1 MAIQYGDNEYIRLFR
16 KMVNWEWYTD
26 VNTKVLFLHCLLR
39 ANWKPG
45 SWKGIPYERGQF
57 ITSLNSLATETGL
70 SIKMVRTA
78 LNHLI
83 MTKEVTSEGQG
94 KGKAQYRI
102 ITVLNYDSYQ
112 ATGKQKASEGQDT
125 GKAGANKGQEYK
137 NIEEYKEDKEER
149 EEPALAPIK
158 PSRFPIGKYQNVFL
172 NQEETSK
179 LSKAFGLVET
189 QRMIEKLSE
198 YMATHDT
205 KYKDDG
211 HYALICKWIR
221 EDQDKKKKESG
232 NGAKINQREYTDE
245 EYLAMERKKLGIT

>member
-39 ANWKPG
+39 ANWKSG
-45 SWKGIPYERGQF
+45 SWKGIQYERGQF
-57 ITSLNSLATETGL
+57 ITSLNTLATETGL

-78 LNHLI
+78 LSHLI
-83 MTKEVTSEGQG
+83 MTGEVTSEGQG

-112 ATGKQKASEGQDT
+112 ITGKQKASKGQDT

-137 NIEEYKEDKEER
+137 NIKNNKEDKEER
-149 EEPALAPIK
+149 EEPTLAQVK
-158 PSRFPIGKYQNVFL
+158 TYRYKTGKYENVYL
-172 NQEETSK
+172 SSEEASK
-179 LSKAFGLVET
+179 LVKEFGEVMVSST
-189 QRMIEKLSE
+189 IESLSE
-198 YMATHDT
+198 YIKTHKT
-205 KYKDDG
+205 NYQDDG

-221 EDQDKKKKESG
+221 EDKRKNPGKEEEEY
-232 NGAKINQREYTDE
+232 NARQRE
-245 EYLAMERKKLGIT
+245 AIRKSCEIGIG

>member
-45 SWKGIPYERGQF
+45 SWKGIQYERGQF

-112 ATGKQKASEGQDT
+112 ITGKQKASKGQDT

-137 NIEEYKEDKEER
+137 NIKNSKEDKEER
-149 EEPALAPIK
+149 EEPALPPTKIN
-158 PSRFPIGKYQNVFL
+158 RFSTGKYDNVYL
-172 NQEETSK
+172 SNEEASK
-179 LSKAFGLVET
+179 LMKELGET
-189 QRMIEKLSE
+189 VAKKTIDALSE
-198 YMATHDT
+198 YMYTHKH
-205 KYKDDG
+205 KYTDDG
-211 HYALICKWIR
+211 HYAVIKKWAK
-221 EDQDKKKKESG
+221 EDRQKYS
-232 NGAKINQREYTDE
+232 DE
-245 EYLAMERKKLGIT
+245 EDEEINAKQRANYGSHWTDKLFG

>member
-39 ANWKPG
+39 ANWKSG
-45 SWKGIPYERGQF
+45 SWKGIQYERGQF
-57 ITSLNSLATETGL
+57 ITSLNTLATETGL

-78 LNHLI
+78 LSHLI
-83 MTKEVTSEGQG
+83 MTGEVTSEGQG

-112 ATGKQKASEGQDT
+112 ITGKQKASKGQDT

-137 NIEEYKEDKEER
+137 NIKNSKEDKEER
-149 EEPALAPIK
+149 EEPALTPVK
-158 PSRFPIGKYQNVFL
+158 TYRYKTGKYENVYL
-172 NQEETSK
+172 SSEEASK
-179 LSKAFGLVET
+179 LVKEFGEVLVSST
-189 QRMIEKLSE
+189 IESLSE
-198 YMATHDT
+198 YMKTHKT
-205 KYKDDG
+205 NYQDDG

-221 EDQDKKKKESG
+221 EDKRKNPGKEEEEY
-232 NGAKINQREYTDE
+232 NARQRE
-245 EYLAMERKKLGIT
+245 AIRKSCEIGIG

>member
-39 ANWKPG
+39 ANWKSG
-45 SWKGIPYERGQF
+45 SWKGIQYERGQF
-57 ITSLNSLATETGL
+57 ITSLNTLATETGL

-78 LNHLI
+78 LSHLI
-83 MTKEVTSEGQG
+83 MTGEVTSEGQG

-112 ATGKQKASEGQDT
+112 ITGKQKASKGQDA

-137 NIEEYKEDKEER
+137 NIKNSKEDKEESV
-149 EEPALAPIK
+149 EPELAPAKIHRHK
-158 PSRFPIGKYQNVFL
+158 TGKYENVYL
-172 NQEETSK
+172 SNDEAAK
-179 LSKAFGLVET
+179 LMKEYGEVLVSAT
-189 QRMIEKLSE
+189 IESLSE
-198 YMATHDT
+198 YMKTHKT
-205 KYKDDG
+205 NYQDDG

-221 EDQDKKKKESG
+221 EDRKKNPGKEEEEY
-232 NGAKINQREYTDE
+232 NARQRE
-245 EYLAMERKKLGIT
+245 AIRKSCEIGIG

>member
-39 ANWKPG
+39 ANWKSG
-45 SWKGIPYERGQF
+45 SWKGIQYERGQF
-57 ITSLNSLATETGL
+57 ITSLNTLATETGL

-78 LNHLI
+78 LSHLI
-83 MTKEVTSEGQG
+83 MTGEVTSEGQG

-112 ATGKQKASEGQDT
+112 ITGKQKASKGQDT

-137 NIEEYKEDKEER
+137 NIKNSKEDKEER
-149 EEPALAPIK
+149 EEPALAQVK
-158 PSRFPIGKYQNVFL
+158 TYRYKTGKYENVYL
-172 NQEETSK
+172 SSEEASK
-179 LSKAFGLVET
+179 LVKEFGEVLVSST
-189 QRMIEKLSE
+189 IESLSE
-198 YMATHDT
+198 YMKTHKT
-205 KYKDDG
+205 NYQDDG

-221 EDQDKKKKESG
+221 EDRKKNPGKEEEEY
-232 NGAKINQREYTDE
+232 NARQRE
-245 EYLAMERKKLGIT
+245 AIRKSCEIGIG

>member
-39 ANWKPG
+39 ANWKSG
-45 SWKGIPYERGQF
+45 SWKGIQYERGQF
-57 ITSLNSLATETGL
+57 ITSLNTLATETGL

-78 LNHLI
+78 LSHLI
-83 MTKEVTSEGQG
+83 MTGEVTSEGQG

-112 ATGKQKASEGQDT
+112 ITGKQKASKGQDA

-137 NIEEYKEDKEER
+137 NIKNSKEDKEESV
-149 EEPALAPIK
+149 EPELAPAKI
-158 PSRFPIGKYQNVFL
+158 SRYKTGKYENVYL
-172 NQEETSK
+172 SSEEAAK
-179 LSKAFGLVET
+179 LMKEFGENTV
-189 QRMIEKLSE
+189 QRMIERLSE
-198 YMATHDT
+198 HMATKNT
-205 KYKDDG
+205 NYRNDG

-221 EDQDKKKKESG
+221 EDQEKKKKESN
-232 NGAKINQREYTDE
+232 NGAKINQREYTDA

>member
-102 ITVLNYDSYQ
+102 ITVLNYDAYQ

-125 GKAGANKGQEYK
+125 GKAGANKGQQYK
-137 NIEEYKEDKEER
+137 NIKEDKEIKNNNSRFVAPSVEEVREYCRER
-149 EEPALAPIK
+149 NNSIDADEFVNFYQANGWVQGKGKPIK
-158 PSRFPIGKYQNVFL
+158 DWKACVRTWENNRKQNNIVKNKAQDFP
-172 NQEETSK
+172 
-179 LSKAFGLVET
+179 
-189 QRMIEKLSE
+189 QR
-198 YMATHDT
+198 T
-205 KYKDDG
+205 
-211 HYALICKWIR
+211 
-221 EDQDKKKKESG
+221 
-232 NGAKINQREYTDE
+232 YTDD
-245 EYLAMERKKLGIT
+245 EYHEMEMRKLRKG